1 MSSLCSPES
10 FNYLKIQPWCP
21 SAPNKWRNGPNGSLP
36 DDTVHFLISLSR
48 LLFLSPL
55 HQLQLLFFHV
65 IFFLQSLSCV
75 SFSLSG
81 WGFCSQSRLARLVVG
96 PFWGWSCTGGRP
108 SVHWNTT
115 HHTLLHSTF
124 KKKSRLT
131 VCGLTNWCCAYGD
144 EVVFREAAGRDVV
157 LQELLGKVL
166 VHLSCLV
173 GVHAVPTGLV
183 QIWWEKIIVAIGIH
197 LRVILCWFSHI
208 IIFAKPWP
216 LLIQLW
222 LHYSVMFMYWC
233 HSWKRTRCLCLLC
246 KGIAPCITISCF
258 TLLEA

>member
-124 KKKSRLT
+124 QKKNPGSLFVGWLIGAVLT
-131 VCGLTNWCCAYGD
+131 VMRLCSGRLQ
-144 EVVFREAAGRDVV
+144 AAMW
-157 LQELLGKVL
+157 
-166 VHLSCLV
+166 SCRSC
-173 GVHAVPTGLV
+173 
-183 QIWWEKIIVAIGIH
+183 WEKFWCIWAASWASMLFPQALFRSDGRRS
-197 LRVILCWFSHI
+197 LWQSESTSEWFCVGS
-208 IIFAKPWP
+208 A
-216 LLIQLW
+216 
-222 LHYSVMFMYWC
+222 
-233 HSWKRTRCLCLLC
+233 
-246 KGIAPCITISCF
+246 
-258 TLLEA
+258 TLLYLLSLGHFLFSCGFITLWCSCTDATTEREQGVSASSAKGSLPVSPSAVLPC